1 MSNLPKGQCYTGYLF
16 ARMDASGEYN
26 ICCGSIPIAGSY
38 KEDGRFLKYW
48 KSDKLKKLLYGLKTN
63 LLKYNSMW
71 DNACDDCP
79 HVVSNNE
86 IYDHIEGVRE
96 LPSDSVSVKG
106 HGLDLYLESFKSD
119 DFTSINNVYTIDDFT
134 LAPVSFS
141 FEIINS
147 CDHRCNFCWNW
158 SYDMLDNNAQWPD
171 WKSWTKEKISFK
183 IFKET
188 IDDLIELGSP
198 VPLGSGLGGCED
210 ILICGGGEPFLHPQ
224 IMDMI
229 SHVKHNNFYCQVTT
243 NFSNSVT
250 DERIDELIKLQT
262 NQLIINTSAGTEETY
277 CKTRKVKKSAWDKL
291 LHNLNYISK
300 RKKEVDSVNPEV
312 ITKFILTRTNV
323 HEISEMIDLAIKTKA
338 DTITFKRFLVND
350 VYSGKN
356 LTVTDE
362 QYNKFRPILGD
373 KLEQY
378 EFEKIIDYN
387 GMYNFNY
394 VSKKHN
400 VTLRSDIT
408 GFFSNS

>member
-16 ARMDASGEYN
+16 ARLDTSGNYH
-26 ICCGSIPIAGSY
+26 ICCGSVPIGGSY
-38 KEDGRFLKYW
+38 QEDGRFIKYW
-48 KSDKLKKLLYGLKTN
+48 KSDKLKKLLHGLKTN
-63 LLKYNSMW
+63 LLEYNSMW

-79 HVVSNNE
+79 HVVINNE
-86 IYDHIEGVRE
+86 IYDHLEGVRE
-96 LPSDSVSVKG
+96 LPKG
-106 HGLDLYLESFKSD
+106 HGLDPYLEPFKSD
-119 DFTSINNVYTIDDFT
+119 DFT
-134 LAPVSFS
+134 LAPISFS

-158 SYDMLDNNAQWPD
+158 SYDMLDNNTQWPD
-171 WKSWTKEKISFK
+171 WKSWTKEKISYK

-198 VPLGSGLGGCED
+198 APFGSGQGGCED

-229 SHVKHNNFYCQVTT
+229 SHVKKNNFYCQVTT
-243 NFSNSVT
+243 NFSNSIT

-277 CKTRKVKKSAWDKL
+277 CNTRKVKKSAWDKL
-291 LHNLNYISK
+291 LHNLNYISN

-362 QYNKFRPILGD
+362 QYNKFRPILED
-373 KLEQY
+373 KMEQY

-400 VTLRSDIT
+400 VTLRSDII
-408 GFFSNS
+408 GFFND